1 MTRRGRDLVS
11 FLIKQ
16 GIKILPCSLCKT
28 MHEEYNGPLK
38 VSMRIYENVGNDFKI
53 FPSTVFKNTQ
63 WRVIKK
69 LLGEASMASAII
81 KN

>member
-1 MTRRGRDLVS
+1 M
-11 FLIKQ
+11 
-16 GIKILPCSLCKT
+16 GILPISSSNRAEILPCSLFKI
-28 MHEEYNGPLK
+28 MHEEHNGPLK
-38 VSMRIYENVGNDFKI
+38 VSMRIYENGGNDFKI
-53 FPSTVFKNTQ
+53 FPSTTFKNTQ

>member
-1 MTRRGRDLVS
+1 
-11 FLIKQ
+11 
-16 GIKILPCSLCKT
+16 

-38 VSMRIYENVGNDFKI
+38 VSTRIYGNVGNDFKI
-53 FPSTVFKNTQ
+53 FPSTTFKNTQ

-69 LLGEASMASAII
+69 LLGEAGMASAII

>member
-1 MTRRGRDLVS
+1 
-11 FLIKQ
+11 
-16 GIKILPCSLCKT
+16 